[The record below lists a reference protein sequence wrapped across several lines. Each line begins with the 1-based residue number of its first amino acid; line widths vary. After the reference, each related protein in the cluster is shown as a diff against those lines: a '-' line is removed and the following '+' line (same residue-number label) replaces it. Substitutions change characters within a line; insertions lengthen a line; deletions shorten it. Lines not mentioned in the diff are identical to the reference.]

1 MTKLCSA
8 YSNISVDPSKGCLLS
23 LNTVFT
29 GYVTEKG
36 KLSEFLC
43 KTSKSTTYIFD
54 FHLPRSKLTNDG
66 RSISLFANSDVALF

>member
-1 MTKLCSA
+1 M
-8 YSNISVDPSKGCLLS
+8 
-23 LNTVFT
+23 FT

-54 FHLPRSKLTNDG
+54 FHLPSSKLTNDG